1 MEKQKKAAEDETP
14 KEEEEVEKDTTEK
27 KKKSKKKASFQLIPE
42 RKKYEMLCRGEGSR
56 MVRQTVRHA
65 KTPFLKLQNIPPFQL
80 RNLALLFSQTDPPQA
95 EPAVLPIL

>member
-27 KKKSKKKASFQLIPE
+27 KKKSKKIFQLIPE

-56 MVRQTVRHA
+56 MVRQTMRHA